1 MLPSVLLWRV
11 WHHWVLLKALLP
23 ALQSTEFHLLTA
35 TYSGPFLE
43 DVLPARH
50 GQGLSDLM
58 AQVPCLTL
66 LTALINTSI
75 CLLLKEAEVWRGLF
89 KGWPE
94 A

>member
-1 MLPSVLLWRV
+1 MLPSVLLWRL

-35 TYSGPFLE
+35 TYSGPFLG

-58 AQVPCLTL
+58 VTVMTQQLRELTQMPRSP
-66 LTALINTSI
+66 A
-75 CLLLKEAEVWRGLF
+75 
-89 KGWPE
+89 
-94 A
+94 